1 MSVTNI
7 KTILFLTALVFS
19 LPLHA
24 QIPGS
29 VSNQESN
36 TPNDPVEITENPCP
50 DPRRALSE
58 TPNDLKVIQED
69 ITRFTL
75 CLQRAQLLTRL
86 NELAEDNI
94 DTINSTLDK
103 KIETMAAN
111 MAPMPMP
118 QIELPEIPEID
129 IDVDLSDTIESDT
142 PEPMMAQPMPEPME
156 HSLWTINT
164 IKGVGGVLVANITDI
179 NGNVLNVKS
188 GDRIEDTDIV
198 ITSVTQTSVKVREDK
213 ESAKLKWSQ

>member
-19 LPLHA
+19 LPIHA

-29 VSNQESN
+29 VSNEETNTQSN
-36 TPNDPVEITENPCP
+36 AVEITENPCP

-129 IDVDLSDTIESDT
+129 VDTET
-142 PEPMMAQPMPEPME
+142 NNPEPTMIQPIPEPME
-156 HSLWTINT
+156 YTLWTVNT

-188 GDRIEDTDIV
+188 GDKIEDTNIV
-198 ITSVTQTSVKVREDK
+198 ITNVTQTSVKVREK
-213 ESAKLKWSQ
+213 NESAKLKWSQ